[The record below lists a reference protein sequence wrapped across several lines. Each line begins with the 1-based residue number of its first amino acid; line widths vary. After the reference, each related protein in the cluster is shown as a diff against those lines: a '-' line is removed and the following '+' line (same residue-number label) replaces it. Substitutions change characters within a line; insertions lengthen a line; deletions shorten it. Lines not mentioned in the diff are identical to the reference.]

1 MISTTEALI
10 LGLLAQKSVGAY
22 GSELIHLSGGKL
34 KRGSVY
40 SLLSRLEKSNFVE
53 SSEEAATDQYALP
66 RTRYR
71 ITAQGTRA
79 RLEFA
84 NWVGMAVPNYT
95 GEYA

>member
-53 SSEEAATDQYALP
+53 SSEDAATDQYALP

-71 ITAQGTRA
+71 ITAQGSHA
-79 RLEFA
+79 RVEFA
-84 NWVGMAVPNYT
+84 NWVGMTVPNYA
-95 GEYA
+95 GVYA

>member
-22 GSELIHLSGGKL
+22 GSELIHSSNGKL

-40 SLLSRLEKSNFVE
+40 SLLSRLEKANFVE
-53 SSEEAATDQYALP
+53 SSEEAGTDQYALP

-71 ITAQGTRA
+71 ITAQGSRA
-79 RLEFA
+79 RVDFA
-84 NWVGMAVPNYT
+84 NWVGMTVPSFA
-95 GEYA
+95 GGLA

>member
-53 SSEEAATDQYALP
+53 TFEESATDQYALP
-66 RTRYR
+66 RTRYK
-71 ITAQGTRA
+71 ITAQGSRA

-95 GEYA
+95 GEFA